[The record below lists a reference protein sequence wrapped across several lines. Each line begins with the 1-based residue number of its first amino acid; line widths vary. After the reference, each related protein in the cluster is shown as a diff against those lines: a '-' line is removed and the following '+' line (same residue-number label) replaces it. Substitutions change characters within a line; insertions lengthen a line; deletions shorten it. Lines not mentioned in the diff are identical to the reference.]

1 MEKVKIIETVEGLD
15 RLYKKLKGKDIFM
28 QFVYEDAYKHP
39 ILNDISV
46 IYINDFKQDYLINLK
61 NSDSNKVDL
70 VSNEFDNFGK
80 VYLFGAKE
88 LLHRYKIT
96 DYTDLNHY
104 LHLVS
109 GKYFGIEELYSFDAH
124 RWYQVNYYGVENINN
139 FIPLMKHLEYCRV
152 AFKYCQYILE
162 KFECKQYSNEII
174 ENLNYIEQSG
184 LHTKDGIEYTQY
196 NSFTSTGRPSNRF
209 GGVNYAALNK
219 TDGSREKY
227 ISRFDD
233 GMLVEYDFDAYHLRL
248 IADKV
253 GYSFPNGSVHEHM
266 AKEYGVSYEESKKL
280 SFKYLYGGIPKEIS
294 KQIDYFD
301 RVREYI
307 DTLWNT
313 FTTQKEVTTDI
324 YIRVF
329 KRTTFDDM
337 NPNKLFNY
345 MIQSL
350 ETERNIRLINDIK
363 QYLADK
369 KSKLILYSYD
379 AFLFDFCKQDGEKTL
394 LDLKNLLEVD
404 GYSTKTTIGKNYQEM
419 SSYELQ

>member
-1 MEKVKIIETVEGLD
+1 
-15 RLYKKLKGKDIFM
+15 
-28 QFVYEDAYKHP
+28 
-39 ILNDISV
+39 
-46 IYINDFKQDYLINLK
+46 
-61 NSDSNKVDL
+61 
-70 VSNEFDNFGK
+70 
-80 VYLFGAKE
+80 
-88 LLHRYKIT
+88 
-96 DYTDLNHY
+96 
-104 LHLVS
+104 
-109 GKYFGIEELYSFDAH
+109 
-124 RWYQVNYYGVENINN
+124 
-139 FIPLMKHLEYCRV
+139 
-152 AFKYCQYILE
+152 
-162 KFECKQYSNEII
+162 
-174 ENLNYIEQSG
+174 
-184 LHTKDGIEYTQY
+184 
-196 NSFTSTGRPSNRF
+196 
-209 GGVNYAALNK
+209 
-219 TDGSREKY
+219 
-227 ISRFDD
+227 
-233 GMLVEYDFDAYHLRL
+233 MLVEYDFDAYHLRL

>member
-1 MEKVKIIETVEGLD
+1 
-15 RLYKKLKGKDIFM
+15 
-28 QFVYEDAYKHP
+28 
-39 ILNDISV
+39 
-46 IYINDFKQDYLINLK
+46 
-61 NSDSNKVDL
+61 
-70 VSNEFDNFGK
+70 
-80 VYLFGAKE
+80 
-88 LLHRYKIT
+88 
-96 DYTDLNHY
+96 
-104 LHLVS
+104 
-109 GKYFGIEELYSFDAH
+109 
-124 RWYQVNYYGVENINN
+124 
-139 FIPLMKHLEYCRV
+139 
-152 AFKYCQYILE
+152 
-162 KFECKQYSNEII
+162 
-174 ENLNYIEQSG
+174 
-184 LHTKDGIEYTQY
+184 
-196 NSFTSTGRPSNRF
+196 
-209 GGVNYAALNK
+209 
-219 TDGSREKY
+219 
-227 ISRFDD
+227 
-233 GMLVEYDFDAYHLRL
+233 
-248 IADKV
+248 
-253 GYSFPNGSVHEHM
+253 M